1 MNFNLSVDTSAP
13 LLPSPDTNPRRQLLT
28 PLPEA
33 GHFLMVIDNSSCEK
47 FVTCPQSAYNYLVLG
62 REPHAKN
69 AALVFG
75 GALHC
80 GLEAL
85 LLGKS
90 DAEQDQAILSFFA
103 HHPAPPDEYR
113 TESNCLEVLRH
124 YRQRSSFPDYEW
136 QLQSDERGPLVERA
150 FELPLGV
157 VEVGEWIEMPWLDTS
172 SMKDVAE
179 GGSFFKNHVIKDG
192 KVYVSHIHI
201 AWSGRMDAIATV
213 NGLTR
218 VVDHKTTSIA
228 GDQVIQDFQL
238 SNQTIGYVWAAR
250 QLWPHLDVRGFA
262 VNFVHLKK
270 PVKGCGLM
278 DRGPR
283 GGDPALNFFRAFFQY
298 SDERLSWWQNNALD
312 IVSDFIHCLSRNSFP
327 SHTKWCFGKY
337 GKCPYHD
344 VCCQDDAAVRSNMI
358 KSDMFKDVTWN
369 PTANR

>member
-13 LLPSPDTNPRRQLLT
+13 LALSPDPSPRRQLLT
-28 PLPEA
+28 PLPEP

-85 LLGKS
+85 LVGKS
-90 DAEQDQAILSFFA
+90 EDEQNQAVLSFFA

-124 YRQRSSFPDYEW
+124 YRQRATFPAYEW
-136 QLQSDERGPLVERA
+136 QLQSDDRGPLVERA

-157 VEVGEWIEMPWLDTS
+157 VDVNDYILMPWLS
-172 SMKDVAE
+172 SGD
-179 GGSFFKNHVIKDG
+179 NDG
-192 KVYVSHIHI
+192 KGIFVDKIHI
-201 AWSGRMDAIATV
+201 AWSGRMDAIANV
-213 NGLTR
+213 NGLCR

-250 QLWPHLDVRGFA
+250 QLWPDLDVRGFC

-278 DRGPR
+278 DKGPR

-312 IVSDFIHCLSRNSFP
+312 IVSDFIHCLARNSFP

-344 VCCQDDAAVRSNMI
+344 VCCQDNAAVRSNMLR
-358 KSDMFKDVTWN
+358 SDMFKDVTWN